1 MMVLPMNAVDD
12 YFDGQRKFSVSING
26 DGTQSFQDETE
37 YRQQGTDFGALEY
50 NQLCAAIQG
59 FTASTT
65 VFSADHSTVTETD
78 ANNRQKV
85 TVFSRDA
92 NGNRVVTETLKNA
105 DSSVIGTKT
114 TTFNNAN
121 RTITEEVQI

>member
-12 YFDGQRKFSVSING
+12 DFDGQRKFSVSING

-78 ANNRQKV
+78 ANNRQKG
-85 TVFSRDA
+85 FDSRDKGS
-92 NGNRVVTETLKNA
+92 NEYSGDGGRNRKKKEENPDGK
-105 DSSVIGTKT
+105 VIPKYSGFDMK
-114 TTFNNAN
+114 
-121 RTITEEVQI
+121 I